1 MTVLPIL
8 RWGDPLLLA
17 RAAEVADPTAPEVAV
32 LAADMAAT
40 MQEARGVGL
49 AAPQVGVG
57 LRLIVALDVGDREAP
72 RDRAPLVL
80 VNPVL
85 EAVGDAVVEGMEGC
99 LSIPGLRGV
108 VPRFE
113 RVGWRGQGL
122 DGRTIGGEAGGFL
135 ARILQHEVDHLDG
148 VLYPMRLKSPAYMG
162 FEPEFDRWMRAR
174 AGEGT

>member
-113 RVGWRGQGL
+113 RVGWQAAATSHGLGTEPLADPIESRIERGRSRIAGRGEQIGL
-122 DGRTIGGEAGGFL
+122 LRVRQVGDSDA
-135 ARILQHEVDHLDG
+135 
-148 VLYPMRLKSPAYMG
+148 
-162 FEPEFDRWMRAR
+162 
-174 AGEGT
+174 